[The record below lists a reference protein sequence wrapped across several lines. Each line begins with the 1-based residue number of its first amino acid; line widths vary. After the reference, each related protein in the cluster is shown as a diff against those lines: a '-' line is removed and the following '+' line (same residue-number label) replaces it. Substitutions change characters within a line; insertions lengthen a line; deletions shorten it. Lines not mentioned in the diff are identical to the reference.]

1 MYQKIKDII
10 KNMMIPKRTLLFM
23 GVCLSAILIIILI
36 GIIPNWIS
44 LKRLDCK
51 ATDLKI
57 QFEEK
62 KQIYP
67 IYSILKNNDH
77 QNYQMA
83 LPFPVKNKL
92 LRESIGLFPVT
103 LKSIAKEAGM
113 DAISISP
120 DINLLSSGS
129 KIIFVNAVLR
139 GDFLSFRKLLIGL
152 GKVPYSES
160 VEEIRIEQK
169 IDAMEFILKIRLA
182 LA

>member
-10 KNMMIPKRTLLFM
+10 KDIMIPKRALFYM
-23 GVCLSAILIIILI
+23 ALCLSGIIIIILI

-44 LKRLDCK
+44 LIKLDRK

-57 QFEEK
+57 QLEEQ

-67 IYSILKNNDH
+67 IYSMLKNNDH

-103 LKSIAKEAGM
+103 LESIAKEAGM
-113 DAISISP
+113 DTISISP

-129 KIIFVNAVLR
+129 KFLFVNAVLR
-139 GDFLSFRKLLIGL
+139 GDFLSFRRLLIGL
-152 GKVPYSES
+152 GKIPYSES
-160 VEEIRIEQK
+160 VEEIQIEQK
-169 IDAMEFILKIRLA
+169 KDAMEFILKIRIA